1 MSWAFL
7 LLALAVFVGAAI
19 QGAIG
24 FGFALVAAP
33 VMALLHPGSVP
44 VAVICIALPMAVVM
58 AVREGRHIDLH
69 GFVWIVG
76 GRVLGTVVGLWV
88 LVTLPAHDLE
98 ATIGGLIL
106 VAVLL
111 SVAGLD
117 VRPTPASTFGAGIV
131 SGVMGTTAAIGG
143 PALAVVYQRRPG
155 AELRSTLAISF
166 VVGLVLSFSALL
178 LAGEVRGRNVL
189 LGIELLPALALGLL
203 TSPAVS
209 RRIGAERLRPAVLTF
224 AGAAGAF
231 ICIRALLRG

>member
-1 MSWAFL
+1 MTVAFVT
-7 LLALAVFVGAAI
+7 LAVAVFVGAAI

-33 VMALLHPGSVP
+33 VMAILRPGSVP
-44 VAVICIALPMAVVM
+44 VAVICVALPMAAFM
-58 AVREGRHIDLH
+58 AVREGRHIDVR
-69 GFVWIVG
+69 GFAWIVA
-76 GRVLGTVVGLWV
+76 GRVFGTVAGVFV
-88 LVTLPAHDLE
+88 LVTLPADDLE

-106 VAVLL
+106 VAVVL

-143 PALAVVYQRRPG
+143 PALAIVYQGRPG
-155 AELRSTLAISF
+155 AELRSTLAVSF

-178 LAGEVRGRNVL
+178 LAGEVRARSVL
-189 LGIELLPALALGLL
+189 LGVELIPALALGLL
-203 TSPAVS
+203 VSPAVS
-209 RRIGAERLRPAVLTF
+209 RMIGTGRLRPAVLSF

-231 ICIRALLRG
+231 ICARALLRG